1 MLRFERSSSVV
12 MVPLRPLR
20 VNTRTG
26 AAARRDPGY
35 DAARA
40 PPIPRLC
47 RMDARLLLTVYGI
60 IFVAE
65 LPDKTSFASLLLA
78 TRYRPFPV
86 FVGAS
91 LALTLQSLF
100 AIAFGH
106 LLSLLP
112 ARPVHILSGVLF
124 LGSAIAMWR
133 RDTTAETVRHA
144 DRTGRFAAIGTSF
157 VVVFLAE
164 WGDLTQIGTAA
175 LAARYHAPLTIF
187 TGATLA
193 LWSVVAIV
201 VYLGSTA
208 SRALDPRMTKRVAAV
223 MFAIVG
229 IVLMVR

>member
-1 MLRFERSSSVV
+1 
-12 MVPLRPLR
+12 
-20 VNTRTG
+20 
-26 AAARRDPGY
+26 
-35 DAARA
+35 
-40 PPIPRLC
+40 
-47 RMDARLLLTVYGI
+47 MDLRLLATVYGI

-65 LPDKTSFASLLLA
+65 LPDKTSLASLLLA

-91 LALTLQSLF
+91 LALTLQSVF
-100 AIAFGH
+100 AIAFGQ

-112 ARPVHILSGVLF
+112 VRPVHVLSGVLF

-133 RDTTAETVRHA
+133 RDTTEETVRHGDA
-144 DRTGRFAAIGTSF
+144 NGRFTAIGTSF

-187 TGATLA
+187 VGATLA

-201 VYLGSTA
+201 VYLGSSA
-208 SRALDPRMTKRVAAV
+208 RRALDPRMTKRVAAV
-223 MFAIVG
+223 VFAAVG
-229 IVLMVR
+229 VVLMIC